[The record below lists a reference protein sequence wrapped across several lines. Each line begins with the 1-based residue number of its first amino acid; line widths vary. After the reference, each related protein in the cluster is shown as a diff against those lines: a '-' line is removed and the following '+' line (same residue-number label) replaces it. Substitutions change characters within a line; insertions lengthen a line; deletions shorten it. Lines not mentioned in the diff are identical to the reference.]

1 VHAAVPLELHVAKGG
16 LAQLLGVAPSTVSG
30 WIRAGLPT
38 EGTDPR
44 AKVHVRSALEW
55 IVGHLDPFSQA
66 IDRTPGYTRAEQ
78 LLRQSREVKPEL
90 PPGWEVLAG
99 IQNPFQRGFTA
110 AALRTGYE
118 LQRLV
123 AVAAVNE
130 GVPIDAAARLANLVF
145 LVMEVTLGE
154 AATRWGIGGWDPFD
168 AGRALPRDDRAYCHV
183 NWPWLAH
190 KAGQPDWTPPYHGTT
205 WLELS
210 AEEHGAAV
218 RKGQAEDAAKADD
231 DTEAPATARPRRR
244 R

>member
-1 VHAAVPLELHVAKGG
+1 MHAADRLEIHIAKGE

-30 WIRAGLPT
+30 WVRAGLPT
-38 EGTDPR
+38 EGSDPR

-66 IDRTPGYTRAEQ
+66 IDRTPGFTRAEQ
-78 LLRQSREVKPEL
+78 LLQQARHSRPRP
-90 PPGWEVLAG
+90 PPGWEVLAE
-99 IQNPFQRGFTA
+99 IPDPFQRGFTA
-110 AALRTGYE
+110 AALKAGYE
-118 LQRLV
+118 LQRIV

-154 AATRWGIGGWDPFD
+154 EAARWGIAGWDPFD
-168 AGRALPRDDRAYCHV
+168 ADKALPRDDRAYCHV

-190 KAGQPDWTPPYHGTT
+190 RSGQPDWTPPYRGTT

-210 AEEHGAAV
+210 AERRAELVAQ
-218 RKGQAEDAAKADD
+218 GQAEDAARAAGDV
-231 DTEAPATARPRRR
+231 EASTDG
-244 R
+244 

>member
-1 VHAAVPLELHVAKGG
+1 VHAADTLELHIAKGE

-30 WIRAGLPT
+30 WIRAGMPT

-66 IDRTPGYTRAEQ
+66 VDRTPGYSRAEQ
-78 LLRQSREVKPEL
+78 LLQQARDARPEL

-99 IQNPFQRGFTA
+99 ISDPFQRGFTA
-110 AALRTGYE
+110 AALETGYE

-130 GVPIDAAARLANLVF
+130 GVPIDAATRLANLVF

-154 AATRWGIGGWDPFD
+154 AAARWGIGGWDPFE
-168 AGRALPRDDRAYCHV
+168 AGKALPRDDRAFVHV

-190 KAGQPDWTPPYHGTT
+190 QSGQPDWTPPYRGTT
-205 WLELS
+205 WLKLS
-210 AEEHGAAV
+210 AEEHAAAV
-218 RKGQAEDAAKADD
+218 RKGQAEDAARTAGDVEVS
-231 DTEAPATARPRRR
+231 TATKPLKRR
-244 R
+244 